1 MGKSIL
7 ELFKNKKLTSGVT
20 PEKQYDVRN
29 SKDISVS
36 SANGALNKTA
46 FPAVNKLRKSNLS
59 IQRGETFIEQE
70 TTGLRP
76 LRLLSEPIIYGTDII
91 RINTQTT
98 TIKDVMKA
106 ATGADGSE
114 GLVGGLISKLKLKGL
129 ELASKVGIKLPY
141 DLIPTRIAQDSEFR
155 AGKEGDTMITLAKI
169 KGDSAGNL
177 VGKFLA
183 NNATG
188 TPSQIGNAIIG
199 GGIDLLKNEIKNKLL
214 GGGLPDQRVYAK
226 KSENQIQ
233 YDSTT
238 PYTKTVNANSTDA
251 LTRHDLSSLLVQR
264 TTNQKTAETGGS
276 STNKLKAGS
285 RLPTPPKEEAPINT
299 KNQPFASITDRINS
313 VRGDMLGKLAGAR
326 KEGQQILA
334 RTPLQAIPQKD
345 NGTPVK
351 KSEMVDASADDPK
364 LRNDLSTKIMAL
376 YNEKNP
382 AYATDGP
389 IKNEKKHY
397 SKLKNEERVSMAVTR
412 RMGFGYGRDLADTA
426 DIINNSDIF
435 EGLSKK
441 DAKSGNLDDYDF
453 IPLKFYSVAQNK
465 TVQFRATITG
475 LSESTSPSWDSN
487 KFMGSPFSYYTYT
500 GVERSVQFNFKVYS
514 LNEQEHIAAWDK
526 LNFLTSLAYPQ
537 GYSGLGVI
545 APLIKLTLGNMYNA
559 KTGFIESLTYTID
572 DNGVWEIGLDA
583 SGNIDGELKNYK
595 LPRVI
600 DVGLT
605 IKFVENKSTTNT
617 VGTNVSL
624 YGIGKDGKGKA
635 KKPLLKG
642 ADAEPNNPSTDIA
655 KGSGTTTTAASVVNS
670 GTPGNPIDADSK
682 GVLSGI
688 DSRITAKASS
698 FLSAYGAAKTT
709 GTQVNSLGIAGYTM
723 SKEFAA
729 ATMKFDGLKS
739 VAGITGKYSV
749 PGIDSYGLTIP
760 DFNTA
765 AAFTPRYSIFN
776 ADGTIRT
783 PSAAL
788 IKTNSFTPPTA
799 VRIVGSFSTGKN
811 EKPIKLSRTQKKEL
825 ERTLAE
831 RIIANNTATYESFR
845 NDALKISGLGK

>member
-7 ELFKNKKLTSGVT
+7 ELFKNQKLISGET
-20 PEKQYDVRN
+20 AEKQYDIRN
-29 SKDISVS
+29 SKDISLS
-36 SANGALNKTA
+36 SSNGALNKTA
-46 FPAVNKLRKSNLS
+46 FAAVNKLRKSNLS
-59 IQRGETFIEQE
+59 IRNRETFIEQE

-76 LRLLSEPIIYGTDII
+76 LRLLSEPVIYGTDII

-98 TIKDVMKA
+98 TMKDIMKS
-106 ATGADGSE
+106 ATGVEGS
-114 GLVGGLISKLKLKGL
+114 GGIVGGLISKIKLKGL
-129 ELASKVGIKLPY
+129 ELASKIGIKLPY
-141 DLIPTRIAQDSEFR
+141 ELIPTRIVQDAEFK
-155 AGKEGDTMITLAKI
+155 AGRESDTMVTLAKI

-199 GGIDLLKNEIKNKLL
+199 GGIDLLKNQIKEKLF

-226 KSENQIQ
+226 KSANQIQ
-233 YDSTT
+233 YDSIA
-238 PYTKTVNANSTDA
+238 PYSKTVDAKSTNP

-264 TTNQKTAETGGS
+264 TTNQKTADKGGS
-276 STNKLKAGS
+276 SVQKLTAGS
-285 RLPTPPKEEAPINT
+285 RLPEQQRETAPINT
-299 KNQPFASITDRINS
+299 KNQPFANITDRINS

-351 KSEMVDASADDPK
+351 KSEMVDASADDVK

-389 IKNEKKHY
+389 IKNDKKYY

-426 DIINNSDIF
+426 DIINNTNIYD
-435 EGLSKK
+435 GLNGK
-441 DAKSGNLDDYDF
+441 DAKGGNLDDYDF

-475 LSESTSPSWDSN
+475 LSENTSPSWDSN

-514 LNEQEHIAAWDK
+514 LNAQEHMVAWNK
-526 LNFLTSLAYPQ
+526 LDFLTSLAYPQ
-537 GYSGLGVI
+537 GYQTVGVI
-545 APLIKLTLGNMYNA
+545 APLIKLTLGNMYVG
-559 KTGFIESLTYTID
+559 KTGFIESLSYTID
-572 DNGVWEIGLDA
+572 DNGTWEIGLDA
-583 SGNIDGELKNYK
+583 SGNIDSDLKNYK
-595 LPRVI
+595 LPRVV

-605 IKFVENKSTTNT
+605 IKFVENKSTTNKI
-617 VGTNVSL
+617 GTNVSL
-624 YGIGKDGKGKA
+624 YGISKGKP
-635 KKPLLKG
+635 KKPALKG
-642 ADAEPNNPSTDIA
+642 DDEPSNPSTDIA
-655 KGSGTTTTAASVVNS
+655 KNT
-670 GTPGNPIDADSK
+670 GNPTTISSVTKAEAIDSK
-682 GVLSGI
+682 GVLGGI

-698 FLSAYGAAKTT
+698 FLSATGAAKTT
-709 GTQVNSLGIAGYTM
+709 GTQVNSLGITGPAM

-729 ATMKFDGLKS
+729 ASMKFDGMKS
-739 VAGITGKYSV
+739 VGGITGKFSV
-749 PGIDSYGLTIP
+749 PGIGSSGLTIP

-765 AAFTPRYSIFN
+765 AAFTPRYSPFN
-776 ADGTIRT
+776 ADGTIRSNFA
-783 PSAAL
+783 PIL
-788 IKTNSFTPPTA
+788 KTNSFTPPDIIRPVA
-799 VRIVGSFSTGKN
+799 VSPADKN
-811 EKPIKLSRTQKKEL
+811 QKPIKLSRTQKKEL
-825 ERTLAE
+825 EKTIAE
-831 RIIANNTATYESFR
+831 QILANNTAAYQSLR
-845 NDALKISGLGK
+845 NDALGVSGLGK

>member
-7 ELFKNKKLTSGVT
+7 ELFKNQKLISGQT
-20 PEKQYDVRN
+20 GEQQYDIRN

-98 TIKDVMKA
+98 TIKDVMKS
-106 ATGADGSE
+106 ATGAE
-114 GLVGGLISKLKLKGL
+114 GGGGIIGDAISKLKLKGL
-129 ELASKVGIKLPY
+129 ELASKIGIKLPY
-141 DLIPTRIAQDSEFR
+141 QLIPTRIAQDSEFK

-169 KGDSAGNL
+169 KGDSAGNI

-199 GGIDLLKNEIKNKLL
+199 GGIDLLKNEIKKKLI

-238 PYTKTVNANSTDA
+238 PYTKTVDANSTDA

-264 TTNQKTAETGGS
+264 NTNQKTAEKGGS
-276 STNKLKAGS
+276 STDKLKTGS
-285 RLPTPPKEEAPINT
+285 RLPAPPKVEAPINT

-313 VRGDMLGKLAGAR
+313 VRGDMLDKLAGAR

-382 AYATDGP
+382 AYASDGP
-389 IKNEKKHY
+389 IKNDKKYY

-514 LNEQEHIAAWDK
+514 LNEQEHIAAWNK
-526 LNFLTSLAYPQ
+526 LDFLTSLAYPQ
-537 GYSGLGVI
+537 GYQTVGVI
-545 APLIKLTLGNMYNA
+545 APLIKLTLGNMYVA

-572 DNGVWEIGLDA
+572 DNGMWEIGLDA
-583 SGNIDGELKNYK
+583 AGNIDSELKNYK
-595 LPRVI
+595 LPRVV

-617 VGTNVSL
+617 VGTSVSL
-624 YGIGKDGKGKA
+624 YGIGKGGKGNP

-642 ADAEPNNPSTDIA
+642 ADDEPTNPSTDIA
-655 KGSGTTTTAASVVNS
+655 KGD
-670 GTPGNPIDADSK
+670 GNPTTISSITKAEAIDSK
-682 GVLSGI
+682 GVLGGT

-709 GTQVNSLGIAGYTM
+709 GTQVNSLGIAGPAI

-749 PGIDSYGLTIP
+749 PGIGSSGLTIP

-788 IKTNSFTPPTA
+788 IKTNSFTPPTEL
-799 VRIVGSFSTGKN
+799 RIVGSYSTGKN

-831 RIIANNTATYESFR
+831 RIIANNTAAYESLR
-845 NDALKISGLGK
+845 NDALGISGLGK